1 VLAHKHGCYYP
12 TQSTNH
18 RSVIYGLTG
27 SIYIRRHCYAS
38 TDVTNHCP
46 YFMHISRTWR
56 LTMQIHESCLPVIHA
71 LNNGEISEEI
81 IMASAAGWY
90 LGTIQRDLE
99 YGYLL
104 PYSRDTDYMSK
115 KQAEDYYQYVSV
127 PATEDHE
134 HDDREADCNAADAGL
149 YA

>member
-1 VLAHKHGCYYP
+1 
-12 TQSTNH
+12 
-18 RSVIYGLTG
+18 
-27 SIYIRRHCYAS
+27 
-38 TDVTNHCP
+38 
-46 YFMHISRTWR
+46 
-56 LTMQIHESCLPVIHA
+56 MQIHESCLPVIHA